1 VRKNYLGIAMINFSD
16 IIKIFIYL
24 SLGLSLLQ
32 FYLRA
37 NKIWKRKHEKEVAES
52 QSIAGLSLLML
63 NCLLW
68 VVYYIIEKDYSSIL
82 DTTIIIAETSVFLLI
97 STGFWVKRRQGMSIW
112 ALIKLAL
119 NLEKQ
124 EADYLLKK
132 FFKPHKADMIINLL
146 HQLAMIDENLDEK
159 EKELIQMFAD
169 EWRISYSPEK
179 MNNERAEKKDNPF
192 ISLRNT
198 LTEYLSQNPPTE
210 QAGQLQDLMNELIAA
225 DDKVSVEE
233 ELIISEL
240 MGLIDQY
247 LDNEKKREM
256 YHVII
261 VPQDPSHEETI
272 KIISPNSEKINTA
285 GGIAFSVE
293 SFYSLKYAQMVCS
306 EFRKKGLFTIVHYP
320 EETNEINLSS

>member
-1 VRKNYLGIAMINFSD
+1 MLEFSD
-16 IIKIFIYL
+16 IIKVFIYL

-52 QSIAGLSLLML
+52 QSIAGLSLLMI

-68 VVYYIIEKDYSSIL
+68 VVYYVMEEDYSSIL

-97 STGFWVKRRQGMSIW
+97 STGFWVKRKQGLSIW
-112 ALIKLAL
+112 ALVKLAL

-146 HQLAMIDENLDEK
+146 HQLAMIDENLDDK

-169 EWRISYSPEK
+169 EWRISYSPETLNK
-179 MNNERAEKKDNPF
+179 ERKDRKENPF
-192 ISLRNT
+192 ILLRNT

-225 DDKVSVEE
+225 DDQVSVEE
-233 ELIISEL
+233 ELIIAEL

-261 VPQDPSHEETI
+261 VPQDPTHEETI
-272 KIISPNSEKINTA
+272 KKVSPNSEKIRTA
-285 GGIAFSVE
+285 GGTAFSVE

-320 EETNEINLSS
+320 EETNEINLST

>member
-1 VRKNYLGIAMINFSD
+1 MFAFSD

-37 NKIWKRKHEKEVAES
+37 NKIWKRKHEKDVAES

-68 VVYYIIEKDYSSIL
+68 VVYYIMEQDYSSIL

-97 STGFWVKRRQGMSIW
+97 STGFWVKRKQGLSFW
-112 ALIKLAL
+112 ALVKQAL

-132 FFKPHKADMIINLL
+132 FFKPQKADMIINLL
-146 HQLAMIDENLDEK
+146 HQLAMIDENLDDK
-159 EKELIQMFAD
+159 EKELIQMFAV
-169 EWRISYSPEK
+169 EWNINYSPERLDIQRK
-179 MNNERAEKKDNPF
+179 ESKENPY
-192 ISLRNT
+192 IRLRNS
-198 LTEYLSQNPPTE
+198 LTYYLSQDPPVE
-210 QAGQLQDLMNELIAA
+210 QAGQLQDLMNELIAV
-225 DDKVSVEE
+225 DEQVTIEE

-240 MGLIDQY
+240 MGLIDSY
-247 LDNEKKREM
+247 LDIDRKREM

-272 KIISPNSEKINTA
+272 KKASPNSEKINTA

-306 EFRKKGLFTIVHYP
+306 EFRKKGLFTIVHFP
-320 EETNEINLSS
+320 EETNEINLSQ